1 MKTKYYIVLII
12 IAIVAHFVL
21 SSIAIGCGFFR
32 GSFSY
37 ALGYCLGTPYMWLMA
52 IGITLLLRPIVY
64 EHTVEEDFDLENI
77 IYEEDLNE
85 DEENEE
91 GKFNS
96 TTGLFVIFIGFM
108 WFLMSRVVPSL
119 MY

>member
-37 ALGYCLGTPYMWLMA
+37 ALGYCFGTPYMWLMA

-85 DEENEE
+85 DEENKDGE
-91 GKFNS
+91 FSSS
-96 TTGLFVIFIGFM
+96 TGFPFIIIGFV
-108 WFLMSRVVPSL
+108 WFFISKLI
-119 MY
+119 